1 MHTLVSSVLI
11 LNTDLY
17 SNMVTNKMSQ
27 KDFIIN
33 TQSALNENEK
43 VSESILKVRA
53 SLWYDRRIADE
64 LQKELYQ
71 SIKRKEIAV
80 VEPASPKVV
89 RFSPLTFHW
98 LTRP

>member
-53 SLWYDRRIADE
+53 SLWFDRR
-64 LQKELYQ
+64 
-71 SIKRKEIAV
+71 
-80 VEPASPKVV
+80 
-89 RFSPLTFHW
+89 PLTSSKRNCTSRSSERKLPLWSRRRRKWSVFP
-98 LTRP
+98 LRLFVC